1 MSVSLNF
8 LRHDTFVLIY
18 FFRRRSCVWCGGP
31 FLWGV
36 VWATGLVER
45 KQIPVVVNQVSGDNL
60 ADKMLNQLGPGCE
73 VRRIWSVNGGCN
85 GEKTMVCLRKLS
97 CHFAAISE
105 NCTSPLLQCHLN
117 IILTNQCCSTGSFR
131 EGEVGRYWEGQ
142 VKEVSIYVCAPLVSS
157 CSQPQL

>member
-1 MSVSLNF
+1 MIRFGHLCWFIFSGGEAVCDVAAPFCGELYELLVWLRGSRFQWWWIKSVETIWRTKCWTSW
-8 LRHDTFVLIY
+8 VLAV
-18 FFRRRSCVWCGGP
+18 RWGG
-31 FLWGV
+31 
-36 VWATGLVER
+36 
-45 KQIPVVVNQVSGDNL
+45 
-60 ADKMLNQLGPGCE
+60 
-73 VRRIWSVNGGCN
+73 IWSVNGGCN